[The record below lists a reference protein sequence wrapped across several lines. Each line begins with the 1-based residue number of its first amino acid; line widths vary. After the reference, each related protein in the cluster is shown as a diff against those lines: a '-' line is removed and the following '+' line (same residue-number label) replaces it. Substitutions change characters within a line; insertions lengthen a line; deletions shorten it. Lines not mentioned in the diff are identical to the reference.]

1 MQTQTQTGSLKP
13 FGLRIPDDMKIWA
26 IEQAKKERMSLNSW
40 LLRLLDEKRE
50 AQHAETAH

>member
-13 FGLRIPDDMKIWA
+13 FGLRIPEDMKAWA

-40 LLRLLDEKRE
+40 LLRMLDEKRE
-50 AQHAETAH
+50 AQHAKAH